1 MEKTELLA
9 LCVIVAVISFL
20 GFAVE
25 DIWLSITKGY
35 MDNRNMY
42 FPFLFGY
49 GLAVI
54 VLWRL
59 FGTPQD
65 LMLCTIPL
73 AIRSPLARKVLY
85 VLFIMTCICIG
96 EILLGTLVEKLC
108 HFQWWDFSRLPLHIT
123 QYTSI
128 PTSAA
133 FSLMIGVFMDNAF
146 EPILRNI
153 LTWDYEVLRLVAAIL
168 MAIMIGDFVHSGY
181 YMYRNKQMFMTWKID
196 TTRTPGYRLLHPGQ
210 RINKK

>member
-96 EILLGTLVEKLC
+96 EILLKTLMEKLC

-181 YMYRNKQMFMTWKID
+181 YMYRNKQMLMTWKID
-196 TTRTPGYRLLHPGQ
+196 TTRTPGYRLLHPESAD
-210 RINKK
+210 K

>member
-59 FGTPQD
+59 FGTPQN
-65 LMLCTIPL
+65 LMFCTIPL

-85 VLFIMTCICIG
+85 VLFIMTCICAG
-96 EILLGTLVEKLC
+96 EVLLGTLVEKLC

-133 FSLMIGVFMDNAF
+133 FSLMIGLFMDNAF

-153 LTWDYEVLRLVAAIL
+153 LAWDYEVLRFTASLL

-181 YMYRNKQMFMTWKID
+181 YMYRNKQMLMKWKID
-196 TTRTPGYRLLHPGQ
+196 TTHTRGYRLLHPDTTD
-210 RINKK
+210 K

>member
-181 YMYRNKQMFMTWKID
+181 YMYRNKQMLMTWKID
-196 TTRTPGYRLLHPGQ
+196 TTRTPGYRLLHPESAD
-210 RINKK
+210 K

>member
-196 TTRTPGYRLLHPGQ
+196 TTRTPGYRLLHPESAD
-210 RINKK
+210 K